1 MVSRVA
7 KTRVMYGPPSVE
19 KALGSLPVVADFCG
33 RLGIAD
39 IVDELCPVREV
50 ARVTHG
56 QVVQALVANRLTSP
70 ASVVRLENW
79 ARCWAV
85 PEVLGIEPD
94 ALNDDRVGRALDAIA
109 EQLEVIVG
117 TVGARAITE
126 FGVDVS
132 RIHWDM
138 TSISLFGDYPETE
151 EDFARP
157 KYGHPK
163 DRRPDLKQ
171 IQAGIGASA
180 DGGIPIFSRVYDG
193 GAAEVSQVSG
203 AMRQLQKI
211 AGRRELLLLGDSK
224 TISYDNLRQLDAAG
238 VTFIAPAPKTVVPAA
253 ELAGLG
259 LGRARPVDYVAR
271 RDAGKDPD
279 RRGRYHV
286 IEDTMVLS
294 SPKSKAGQ
302 NLPDLPLR
310 RIFVHSTARAGAAA
324 TARAKKLER
333 ARAELDRLARGAG
346 GRHYPT
352 EDKIAARVAVI
363 AKTRRVAFCLR
374 HDIDTDPATGKPTFT
389 WHYDRQAINAEQAT
403 DGWYALLTTVSATGP
418 GALDAA
424 GVLTAYKGQEV
435 SERRYGNLKGPLAVA
450 PLFLATNRRIAALIT
465 VICLAL
471 LVFALI
477 ERAVRLLSGPTG
489 KIAGLY
495 VGRPARP
502 TGRLIFEALA
512 GMRLIP
518 ARNGQPALIPR
529 PSDLQQRLLT
539 MLAIDPIRTIAMNR
553 PP

>member
-1 MVSRVA
+1 M

-19 KALGSLPVVADFCG
+19 KALGSLPVIADFCG
-33 RLGIAD
+33 RLGIAE
-39 IVDELCPVREV
+39 IVDELCPIREV
-50 ARVTHG
+50 ARVSHG
-56 QVVQALVANRLTSP
+56 QVVEALIANRLTSP

-85 PEVLGIEPD
+85 PEVLGIKPD

-109 EQLEVIVG
+109 EHLEVIAG

-126 FGVDVS
+126 FGVEVS

-138 TSISLFGDYPETE
+138 TSISLYGDYAQAE
-151 EDFARP
+151 EEFAQP

-171 IQAGIGASA
+171 IQAGIGTTA
-180 DGGIPIFSRVYDG
+180 DGAVPIFSRVYDG
-193 GAAEVSQVSG
+193 GAAEVSQVTG
-203 AMRQLQKI
+203 AMRGLQKI

-224 TISYDNLRQLDAAG
+224 LISYDNVRELGQAG
-238 VTFIAPAPKTVVPAA
+238 VTFIAPAPKAVVPATV
-253 ELAGLG
+253 LAALD
-259 LGRARPVDYVAR
+259 LAQATRVDYVAL
-271 RDAGKDPD
+271 RDQGKPPD
-279 RRGRYHV
+279 RRGGYHV
-286 IEDTMVLS
+286 IEDAMILTP
-294 SPKSKAGQ
+294 PKSKTGK
-302 NLPDLPLR
+302 NLPELPLR

-324 TARAKKLER
+324 TARAKKLQR

-352 EDKIAARVAVI
+352 EDTIAARVSII
-363 AKTRRVAFCLR
+363 AKTRRVAACLR
-374 HDIDTDPATGKPTFT
+374 HEIGTDPSTGKPTFT
-389 WHYDRQAINAEQAT
+389 WHYDQQAIAHEAAT
-403 DGWYALLTTVSATGP
+403 DGWYALLTTVPATGDT
-418 GALDAA
+418 ALDAP
-424 GVLTAYKGQEV
+424 GILLAYKGQEA

-471 LVFALI
+471 LIFALI
-477 ERAVRLLSGPTG
+477 ERAVRLLAGPTG

-512 GMRLIP
+512 EMRLIP
-518 ARNGQPALIPR
+518 AQHGRPALIPR
-529 PSDLQQRLLT
+529 PNDLQQHILT
-539 MLAIDPIRTIAMNR
+539 ILTVDPIRTISMNH